1 MNRSIANW
9 LATNPG
15 GAVFATGLLGLLPFF
30 GIGFAFFVPGA
41 VPALLSL
48 ARGPR
53 VGAFVALGASVLLAL
68 AIWSFG
74 RSVPLGLGYAAWVL
88 GPPLALAW
96 VLRRSGSLAL
106 CLQLSV
112 LGGIAMLLA
121 LHAAFGDP
129 TLFWSPVVRKLAQ
142 DMERLGL
149 LSSVD
154 VATFVET
161 LARSLWGWITVLTL
175 LLGMCAVFLARWWQS
190 LAAQPGVFG
199 AEFRGLR
206 LGRVLGIVAAVAI
219 GASLLS
225 QRPLVDDLARFLAA
239 AFAMVGLATVHRLR
253 LERGAGMA
261 WLWAVYLL
269 LLFLSPIAMPV
280 LASIGFVDNWLRSG
294 GSAPREA

>member
-15 GAVFATGLLGLLPFF
+15 GAMFATGLLGLLPFF
-30 GIGFAFFVPGA
+30 GVGFAFFVPGA

-53 VGAFVALGASVLLAL
+53 VGASVALGASVLLAL

-74 RSVPLGLGYAAWVL
+74 RPVPLGLGYAAWVL

-112 LGGIAMLLA
+112 LGGIAMLVA

-129 TLFWSPVVRKLAQ
+129 TRFWSPVVRKLAE
-142 DMERLGL
+142 DMERLEL
-149 LSSVD
+149 LSKVD

-161 LARSLWGWITVLTL
+161 LARSLWGWITILTL
-175 LLGMCAVFLARWWQS
+175 LLGMCAVFLARWWQC
-190 LAAQPGVFG
+190 LATRPGGFG
-199 AEFRGLR
+199 AEFRELR
-206 LGRVLGIVAAVAI
+206 LGRVLGVIAALVI
-219 GASLLS
+219 GASFLGD
-225 QRPLVDDLARFLAA
+225 RPLVDDLARFLLAA
-239 AFAMVGLATVHRLR
+239 LAMVGLATAHRLR
-253 LERGAGMA
+253 LERGASTA

-269 LLFLSPIAMPV
+269 LVFLSPISMPA
-280 LASIGFVDNWLRSG
+280 LAGIGFVDNWRRSG
-294 GSAPREA
+294 AATRDA